1 MKKRIIELLNQNF
14 RVTLFF
20 IDGQKLTFSN
30 VANELDDDD
39 SVIELNDGENSI
51 NFVVN
56 IKHIHYLKYFEVEK
70 VQSVNF

>member
-56 IKHIHYLKYFEVEK
+56 VKHIRYLKYFEVEK